1 MRRWLLGDGDRVFV
15 PYNAANQ
22 VNDHGS
28 RHSIHAAQVWVPT
41 TRACT
46 TNPVS
51 GWRLCAWLQCAV
63 CGTFP
68 IVGTMFSCNSPE
80 VCRTKLCTNCFRTE
94 QYALSGT
101 CSLTHPFFA
110 FR

>member
-1 MRRWLLGDGDRVFV
+1 MITVAAIASTLHRYGFPPPVLV
-15 PYNAANQ
+15 P
-22 VNDHGS
+22 
-28 RHSIHAAQVWVPT
+28 PT
-41 TRACT
+41 R
-46 TNPVS
+46 S
-51 GWRLCAWLQCAV
+51 QGWRLCAWLQCAV

-80 VCRTKLCTNCFRTE
+80 VCRTKLCTSCFRTE